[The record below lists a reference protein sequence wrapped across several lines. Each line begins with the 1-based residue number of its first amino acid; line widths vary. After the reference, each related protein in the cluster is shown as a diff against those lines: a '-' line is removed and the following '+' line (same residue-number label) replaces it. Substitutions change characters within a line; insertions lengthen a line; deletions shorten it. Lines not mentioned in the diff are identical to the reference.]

1 MPIPPSRTV
10 ARLFA
15 AALVVAPAALGSAS
29 LSSATSPSTWP
40 AAARPTPE
48 PPVIADPVPKLDP
61 PITAA
66 GTASAR
72 SAGRPTAARADD
84 PLRLHSRPGSPHTI
98 YLDFDGSDLGSTKWA
113 ELPNTPES
121 AVVPAFDT
129 DGRPGLS
136 IWEAG
141 LVEGI
146 WHHVAEDFAPFDV
159 DVTTEEPP
167 AAALSRSG
175 AGDPTYGTTVVF
187 AHDNWVRQWCRGC
200 SGVAYVG
207 VYSGAATDPW
217 RQALVFPDFMTKR
230 VVQTYGVGDIARVI
244 GTTASHEVGHQL
256 GLHHDGLSASSPRG
270 AMPYNPGRAP
280 WGPIMGS
287 TSQVLTRWAGPDAA
301 YTDNPE
307 DDLAV
312 IGSQLGLVPDELPNL
327 PLLPGV
333 PLSGVISSA
342 EDTDTYLVTPLTRS
356 EVVVVPDEP
365 FANLDVVLEV
375 TDVLGRSSL
384 VAPVTRLRAGRL
396 SGLGATTSLLPG
408 GVYQVTVR
416 GGETPGVG
424 RYGSLG
430 RYTVQLR

>member
-1 MPIPPSRTV
+1 MPTPPSRTV
-10 ARLFA
+10 ARLLA
-15 AALVVAPAALGSAS
+15 AALVVTPVTLGSTS
-29 LSSATSPSTWP
+29 PTSATSPSTWP
-40 AAARPTPE
+40 AAARSAPE
-48 PPVIADPVPKLDP
+48 PPVIADPVPKLEP
-61 PITAA
+61 PTPAARTGSARAA
-66 GTASAR
+66 GRLTA
-72 SAGRPTAARADD
+72 TRATD
-84 PLRLHSRPGSPHTI
+84 PLALHSRPGSPHTV
-98 YLDFDGSDLGSTKWA
+98 YLDFDGADLGGTKWA
-113 ELPNTPES
+113 ELANTPDSTVVS
-121 AVVPAFDT
+121 AYDA

-136 IWEAG
+136 PWEAS

-167 AAALSRSG
+167 SAALSRSS
-175 AGDPTYGTTVVF
+175 AGDPTYGTSVVF
-187 AHDNWVRQWCRGC
+187 AHDNWVRQWCNGC

-207 VYSGAATDPW
+207 VYSGAGTDPW

-230 VVQTYGVGDIARVI
+230 VVQTYAASDIARVI

-256 GLHHDGLSASSPRG
+256 GLHHDGLRASSPRG

-287 TSQVLTRWAGPDAA
+287 TSQALTRWAGPDAA

-307 DDLAV
+307 DDLA
-312 IGSQLGLVPDELPNL
+312 IIASQLGLVPDELPTV
-327 PLLPGV
+327 PVLPGV

-342 EDTDTYLVTPLTRS
+342 GDTDTYLVTPLRRS
-356 EVVVVPDEP
+356 EVVVTPDEP

-396 SGLGATTSLLPG
+396 SGLGAATQLLPG
-408 GVYQVTVR
+408 GIYQVTVR